1 MFGDGTPQTGA
12 PFDGSAKLAQVR
24 NTVNTAA
31 PDEQWTG
38 PASSA
43 YGAANQDHGRVLG
56 QMAGLDQRLG
66 AAVDQSAQ
74 VVATGRQN
82 LDAVRNWVM
91 AAAASVPPGPNRDQM
106 LLPIVQKGLSRIS
119 DIVTRSNGDLTK
131 IGGQIR
137 LIGHEYEALGNQR
150 FAPKQGTG
158 PDLQNVKGDE
168 KPAGTDQAAEDWADV
183 RAGTATPEQVARLRT
198 AATLTPE
205 QTAAVQQGKPA
216 TIDQGQ
222 YDYLN
227 GLMRAQD
234 GMSAAEIN
242 KTLNKYPTWRA
253 RWAMRTGSWVI
264 PISRPPMASMA
275 ESATSRTG
283 FRPC

>member
-1 MFGDGTPQTGA
+1 MGHGGRGF
-12 PFDGSAKLAQVR
+12 
-24 NTVNTAA
+24 
-31 PDEQWTG
+31 
-38 PASSA
+38 
-43 YGAANQDHGRVLG
+43 GAAQSQSRPDA
-56 QMAGLDQRLG
+56 AGDRSKGAQPDQRHRH
-66 AAVDQSAQ
+66 SIE
-74 VVATGRQN
+74 RR
-82 LDAVRNWVM
+82 LD
-91 AAAASVPPGPNRDQM
+91 
-106 LLPIVQKGLSRIS
+106 
-119 DIVTRSNGDLTK
+119 K

-137 LIGHEYEALGNQR
+137 LIGQEYEALGNQR

-168 KPAGTDQAAEDWADV
+168 KSAGTDQAGEDWADV
-183 RAGTATPEQVARLRT
+183 RAGTATPEQVGRLRA

-242 KTLNKYPTWRA
+242 KTLDKYPTWRA
-253 RWAMRTGSWVI
+253 RWATRTGSWVI
-264 PISRPPMASMA
+264 PTSRPPMASMA